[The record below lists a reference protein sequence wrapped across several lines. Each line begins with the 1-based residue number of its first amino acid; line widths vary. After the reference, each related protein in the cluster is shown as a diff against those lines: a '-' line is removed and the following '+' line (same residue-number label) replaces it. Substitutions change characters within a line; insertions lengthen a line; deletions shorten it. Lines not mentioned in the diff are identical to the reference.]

1 MYYKKQ
7 RGALLI
13 DIAIIMGIFFG
24 IFLGITISQKE
35 DDISNRTPEEIIVSV
50 NDKYESLSSYK
61 DKNAYVTAIYLKDF
75 KHGLKNLDKEIVALK
90 TTINNTQEKKESWKE
105 DVKTLDNKINE
116 LHKIY
121 NQQEKEEENRNK

>member
-7 RGALLI
+7 RGALLL

-24 IFLGITISQKE
+24 IFIGIMNAQSKE
-35 DDISNRTPEEIIVSV
+35 DIANRTPEEIIISA
-50 NDKYESLSSYK
+50 NSHYEYLLSYK
-61 DKNAYVTAIYLKDF
+61 DKNTYVTPVYLKNF
-75 KHGLKNLDKEIVALK
+75 EYSLTKLDEEIVALK
-90 TTINNTQEKKESWKE
+90 SKINYTQDKKESWKE
-105 DVKTLDNKINE
+105 EVETLDNKSNE